1 MHNEP
6 NIEQLEKLILAF
18 RNLGGSDAELALLA
32 QDVLHEYVPNSNRS
46 LDKIFSK
53 EDHESISKI
62 KAFKSSP
69 KHPAKEATQATWHKK
84 SVRYPI
90 FFVSLFILIFAI
102 LNLPLLI
109 ARLQPSIPEKQYELV
124 KEIVRPVM
132 DKSAPLEPGEVIP
145 SGDYLVIPK
154 INVNAPI
161 VFTQSIDEQSIQNGL
176 QSGVV
181 HYANTANPGEVG
193 NSFITGHSSNYWWN
207 KGSYNYVFA
216 NLGRMSVGDQAK
228 IYYNGN
234 KYLYQVTGVKIVPP
248 TDVSVLAQ
256 TATPTL
262 TLMTC
267 TPPGTSWQRLIIKL
281 DQVSPLY
288 KAPVIVGKYREVPN
302 VSQLPN
308 TNSNVFLDWVA
319 KLLNL

>member
-6 NIEQLEKLILAF
+6 SIEQLEKLIKAF
-18 RNLGGSDAELALLA
+18 KDLGGSDAELSLLTE
-32 QDVLHEYVPNSNRS
+32 DVLHEFLPETNKSI
-46 LDKIFSK
+46 DKIFSK
-53 EDHESISKI
+53 KDHESISKI
-62 KAFKSSP
+62 KDFKADP
-69 KHPAKEATQATWHKK
+69 KHPVKEAIQATWKK
-84 SVRYPI
+84 KRVRYPI
-90 FFVSLFILIFAI
+90 IFVSLFIIIFGI
-102 LNLPLLI
+102 LNLPLFI
-109 ARLQPSIPEKQYELV
+109 AQLQPVVPEKKYELV
-124 KEIVRPVM
+124 KEVVKPVM

-145 SGDYLVIPK
+145 GGNFLVIPK
-154 INVNAPI
+154 IGVNAPI
-161 VFTQSIDEQSIQNGL
+161 VFVQSVDEKTVQDGL
-176 QSGVV
+176 QNGVV
-181 HYANTANPGEVG
+181 HYAYTAKPGEEG

-207 KGSYNYVFA
+207 KGAFNYIFA
-216 NLGRMSVGDQAK
+216 NLGRMAVGDQAK

-234 KYLYQVTGVKIVPP
+234 KYLYQVTEVKVVPP
-248 TDVSVLAQ
+248 TDVSVLKQ

-288 KAPVIVGKYREVPN
+288 KAPVVVQKYRELPN
-302 VSQLPN
+302 LSQLPN